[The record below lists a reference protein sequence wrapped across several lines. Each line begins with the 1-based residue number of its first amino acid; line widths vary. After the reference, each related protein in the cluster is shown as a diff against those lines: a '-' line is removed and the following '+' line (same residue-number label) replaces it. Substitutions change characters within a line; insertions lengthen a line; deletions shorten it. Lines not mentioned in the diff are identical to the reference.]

1 MKTPEEFAT
10 EKLTCSPQYENERIA
25 ISRNWYTGRE
35 RVGAVAHAV
44 MMNREQLE
52 SFIRAIQGDAR
63 GKIEITVDYKRGY
76 NDAIGVVHTAVGNML
91 LYNVPNPVPSPSFL
105 ALLEAA
111 KEVIRCKRR
120 TLEDGYIVPTVE
132 VVNLSDTIAACEEG
146 K

>member
-111 KEVIRCKRR
+111 KRIIHKNK
-120 TLEDGYIVPTVE
+120 THTYPLDIIGMKKA
-132 VVNLSDTIAACEEG
+132 IAACEEG

>member
-25 ISRNWYTGRE
+25 VSRNWYTGRE

-111 KEVIRCKRR
+111 KSFCDFLTESNVY
-120 TLEDGYIVPTVE
+120 GASMVP
-132 VVNLSDTIAACEEG
+132 LKKAIAAVEKEG
-146 K
+146 R